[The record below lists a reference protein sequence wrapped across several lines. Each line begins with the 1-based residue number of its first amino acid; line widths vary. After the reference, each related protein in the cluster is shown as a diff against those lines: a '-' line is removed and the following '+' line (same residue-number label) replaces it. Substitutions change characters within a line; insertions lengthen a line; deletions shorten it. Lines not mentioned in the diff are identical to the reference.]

1 MLISCC
7 DDPGRVGFAG
17 ESCSEEA
24 IDKIGVSSDIGE
36 VDSDAV
42 MEHEGSR
49 EEEEAMT
56 DGLAECGEA
65 MSDGNGEQDKTKENT
80 TNDEF
85 TVQEEDN
92 EEFSALNAEQGES

>member
-56 DGLAECGEA
+56 DGIAECGEA

-85 TVQEEDN
+85 TVQEGDN